1 MSFPLAIV
9 VFEVFVTI
17 ASAGVFI
24 VLFLRKSWLDL
35 VTLGGAS
42 IFGVTLEFCN
52 VLLFETY
59 HYNVLFLLQIGIPPQ
74 NIPLSIGLAW
84 GLIIYSSMII
94 SDSKNFSNHVR
105 PFMDATLALT
115 IDLSMDAIAIRLDGG
130 FWTWFVPLTTSVDEV
145 SFFGVPYGN
154 FYGWWMV
161 VFIFSNFVR
170 YGRGLWAKSKK
181 IGVCFFGIAPFLSY
195 IPLYFSL
202 EMIRGTAILLF
213 GLGFYSERDQAIYFN
228 TLYLA
233 ILVMII
239 GILIPIIDWKYQKKD
254 FFTNEVYDT
263 VTAPIIPRITFLGFH
278 LIFFLLGTL
287 YQIWFELPLI
297 LILSLLLFSFHVY
310 LSFNKRFE
318 IS

>member
-1 MSFPLAIV
+1 MSYPLGIV
-9 VFEVFVTI
+9 IFEVFITATFTGTFVI
-17 ASAGVFI
+17 
-24 VLFLRKSWLDL
+24 LFLRKSWLDL
-35 VTLGGAS
+35 ATLGGAS

-52 VLLFETY
+52 VLFFETY

-94 SDSKNFSNHVR
+94 SDSKNLSNHVR

-161 VFIFSNFVR
+161 VFIFSNLVR
-170 YGRGLWAKSKK
+170 YGRGLWAHSRG

-195 IPLYFSL
+195 IPLYLSL
-202 EMIRGTAILLF
+202 EMIRGTAILLLGF
-213 GLGFYSERDQAIYFN
+213 GLYTDWDQALFLH
-228 TLYLA
+228 TFYLT
-233 ILVMII
+233 IFIVII
-239 GILIPIIDWKYQKKD
+239 GIFIPMLAWKKQKGD
-254 FFTNEVYDT
+254 FFTGEVYDT
-263 VTAPIIPRITFLGFH
+263 LTASVIPRVTFLGFH
-278 LIFFLLGTL
+278 LVFFLLGTL

-297 LILSLLLFSFHVY
+297 LALSLLLFGFHVY
-310 LSFNKRFE
+310 LSSHK
-318 IS
+318 IIKI